1 MFAQKVKSR
10 IARTRRC
17 CAMCWVSDA
26 IAPTPPNLS
35 DLEDSNRPL
44 TANDFRPPEPDDLL
58 AELSQKSSVSE
69 PGFSHHAQRT
79 KAIPEGAGKRIRAE
93 RAGTAPTKPAEAH
106 PEYYDELSA
115 SN

>member
-1 MFAQKVKSR
+1 
-10 IARTRRC
+10 
-17 CAMCWVSDA
+17 MCWVSDA
-26 IAPTPPNLS
+26 NAPTPPNLS
-35 DLEDSNRPL
+35 DMEGCNRPL
-44 TANDFRPPEPDDLL
+44 TANDFRPPEPGDLL

-93 RAGTAPTKPAEAH
+93 RAGTAPSKPAEAILV
-106 PEYYDELSA
+106 YDDEHYS